1 MKYFRPVIH
10 LSSTDKNKNLIFL
23 ILEMALLRTSAAD
36 NTVQIE
42 GNFGSVRGWKN
53 GLGGARCGVRL
64 GIKQLQ
70 LLKLQLLELQLLELQ
85 LLELQLLELQLLKN
99 ISNIF

>member
-42 GNFGSVRGWKN
+42 GNFGSVRG
-53 GLGGARCGVRL
+53 
-64 GIKQLQ
+64 
-70 LLKLQLLELQLLELQ
+70 
-85 LLELQLLELQLLKN
+85 
-99 ISNIF
+99 